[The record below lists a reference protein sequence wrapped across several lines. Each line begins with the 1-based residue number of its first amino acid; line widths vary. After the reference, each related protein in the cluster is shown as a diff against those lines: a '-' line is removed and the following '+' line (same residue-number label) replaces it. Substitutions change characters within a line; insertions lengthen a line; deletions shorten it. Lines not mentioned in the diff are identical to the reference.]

1 MDGTTGVS
9 FVDHAAIWATA
20 IAAVLALG
28 GLLWRLA
35 RPLRRVVRRIEEL
48 ADDWHGVPARPGV
61 EGRPGV
67 MERLS
72 RIEHAMGAV
81 VHEVRPNAGGSMRD
95 AMDRVDRRTASI
107 LGEPPPSPR
116 LHDDAAEEEGP

>member
-20 IAAVLALG
+20 IAAVFVLG

-35 RPLRRVVRRIEEL
+35 RPLRRVVRIVEDF

-61 EGRPGV
+61 EGRAGV
-67 MERLS
+67 MERLG
-72 RIEHAMGAV
+72 RIERSMGAV
-81 VHEVRPNAGGSMRD
+81 AHEVRPNNGSSMRD

-107 LGEPPPSPR
+107 MGEDPPSPR
-116 LHDDAAEEEGP
+116 LQDDDAEEEGL